1 MANNPVLDE
10 DFDQESVPAPP
21 PVHYVE
27 QALLGSLL
35 LDPRLLAD
43 TGPLKPDHF
52 GDRAHAGLFAAMR
65 AVPAPDPERH
75 MKDPVWL
82 NTVLERARPE
92 APGLTVSYLHALV
105 QVSRWTKHA
114 GAYALMIRAD
124 HARRTLKVRAEQLA
138 RTATDIT
145 LPNPATATLA
155 QADALTCY
163 VDELAGRFAPHP
175 GSLPRPPMPAPP
187 PRDTGEEALEE
198 ERLFLA
204 TATAHPTDLTAMRWL
219 QSGDFAHPLHG
230 ALFQCVTALMRR
242 GDPVDPITVLWEAQ
256 HHGLLTVDTVPA
268 DLISLVST
276 PVGSPEHWGERILQR
291 ALLAQAHTVALRIA
305 AFADDPAK
313 TPHQLTTGSRRALA
327 DFTAVRTRWQ
337 RATAKPAQPSPL
349 RTGRARPTT
358 RAGPTPRATAATAR
372 VSR

>member
-1 MANNPVLDE
+1 MANNPLLDE
-10 DFDQESVPAPP
+10 DFGIGDVPVPP

-52 GDRAHAGLFAAMR
+52 DDRAHAALFAAMR

-75 MKDPVWL
+75 IKDPVWL
-82 NTVLERARPE
+82 NSVLERARPE
-92 APGLTVSYLHALV
+92 APGLTVSYLHSLV
-105 QVSRWTKHA
+105 QVSRWPKHV

-124 HARRTLKVRAEQLA
+124 HARRTLKAQAEQLA
-138 RTATDIT
+138 RTSTDIT

-155 QADALTCY
+155 QADILTCY
-163 VDELAGRFAPHP
+163 VDELAGQFAPHP
-175 GSLPRPPMPAPP
+175 GSLPRTPMPAPP
-187 PRDTGEEALEE
+187 PRGTGEEVLEE

-204 TATAHPTDLTAMRWL
+204 TATAHPTRLTAMRWL

-230 ALFQCVTALMRR
+230 ALFQCVTALVHR

-256 HHGLLTVDTVPA
+256 HRGLLTAGTVPA

-291 ALLAQAHTVALRIA
+291 AVLAQAHTVALRIT
-305 AFADDPAK
+305 AFADDPSN
-313 TPHQLTTGSRRALA
+313 TPHQLLA
-327 DFTAVRTRWQ
+327 Q
-337 RATAKPAQPSPL
+337 
-349 RTGRARPTT
+349 
-358 RAGPTPRATAATAR
+358 
-372 VSR
+372 

>member
-52 GDRAHAGLFAAMR
+52 GDHAHAALFAAMR
-65 AVPAPDPERH
+65 AVPAPDPEQH
-75 MKDPVWL
+75 LKDPVWL

-92 APGLTVSYLHALV
+92 APGLTTSYLHALV
-105 QVSRWTKHA
+105 QVSRWTKHV

-124 HARRTLKVRAEQLA
+124 HARRTLKVHAEQLA
-138 RTATDIT
+138 RAATDIT

-155 QADALTCY
+155 QADALTRY
-163 VDELAGRFAPHP
+163 VDELAGQFTPHP
-175 GSLPRPPMPAPP
+175 GSLPRTPVPAPP
-187 PRDTGEEALEE
+187 PRDTGEEVLEE

-219 QSGDFAHPLHG
+219 QAGDFAHPLHG

-242 GDPVDPITVLWEAQ
+242 GNPVDPITVLWEAQ

-305 AFADDPAK
+305 ALADDPAN

-358 RAGPTPRATAATAR
+358 RAGPTPRATAPTAR